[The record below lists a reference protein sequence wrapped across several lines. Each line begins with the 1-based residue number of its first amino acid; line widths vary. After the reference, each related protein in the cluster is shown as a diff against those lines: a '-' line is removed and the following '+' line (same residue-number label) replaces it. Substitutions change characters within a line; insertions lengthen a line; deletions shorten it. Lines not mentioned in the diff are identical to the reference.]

1 MAGMAL
7 GGGEGAAGG
16 GVGDAESGERETTKG
31 GATAAGPRAGKKR
44 RSG

>member
-16 GVGDAESGERETTKG
+16 GVGDAESGDRQSTKG
-31 GATAAGPRAGKKR
+31 GVTGAGRRAGKKR